1 MTAPSTVLSRSETR
15 PCALFDVTSM
25 QRMLFGSFLLF
36 HGLAHAGIGVWAGE
50 TGRWWIVTLLCG
62 GSSAW

>member
-1 MTAPSTVLSRSETR
+1 
-15 PCALFDVTSM
+15 
-25 QRMLFGSFLLF
+25 MLFGSFLLF